1 MWWLI
6 GIVHQTPASS
16 SPRVRIRYIQQTGRV
31 HCIILSTSQGRLG
44 NVPENI
50 RYTAVHGRKCFILQ
64 NYLHFLSII
73 LSLFSL
79 SSLPFSTGTLCLPPL
94 HTSSPSLHSLPSLPS
109 LPLPPSFSSLHSR
122 PRIPSL
128 PPSLHPSLAPS
139 LHSSLNPFLRLEILA
154 LPPGPVILSPSPPY
168 WKDLHSNY
176 LNKENHILKERIRAA
191 LLKK

>member
-1 MWWLI
+1 MDGWISHGLLTQPEEKQGGGEMWWLV
-6 GIVHQTPASS
+6 GILHHNPASS

-109 LPLPPSFSSLHSR
+109 LPLPPSFSSLHS
-122 PRIPSL
+122 L
-128 PPSLHPSLAPS
+128 PFPLPY
-139 LHSSLNPFLRLEILA
+139 ILP
-154 LPPGPVILSPSPPY
+154 LPLTSTLPWTLSY
-168 WKDLHSNY
+168 V
-176 LNKENHILKERIRAA
+176 
-191 LLKK
+191 